1 MNGSV
6 SRATAT
12 RRLSE
17 RLTNEVVVSNL
28 GQATLDLQRLADR
41 PLNCYT
47 FGAMG
52 QCSSIGLG
60 IALARPEL
68 RVICLDGDGS
78 LLMNLG
84 SLCTIATTAPR
95 NYALVIWDNE
105 VHQTTGGQPTATAV
119 RSSLAGM
126 ARGAG
131 VEKALEVRTEG
142 ELCHAYDRIFAED
155 GPFVVSVK
163 TEKGRAEGTLDR
175 DVVGY
180 TRRFMRALAALP
192 PQLALR

>member
-1 MNGSV
+1 MSAPI

-12 RRLSE
+12 RLLAA

-47 FGAMG
+47 FGSMG

-60 IALARPEL
+60 IALARPDV

-84 SLCTIATTAPR
+84 SLCTIATLGPR
-95 NYALVIWDNE
+95 NLALVIWDNE
-105 VHQTTGGQPTATAV
+105 SHQTTGGQATATAHRASFV
-119 RSSLAGM
+119 GL

-131 VEKALEVRTEG
+131 VEKALEARTEA
-142 ELCHAYDRIFAED
+142 EFTAALDRILAED
-155 GPFVVSVK
+155 GPIVVNVK
-163 TEKGRAEGTLDR
+163 VEKLRSEGKLDR
-175 DVVGY
+175 DNVGY
-180 TRRFMRALAALP
+180 ARRFRQALAALP
-192 PQLALR
+192 VQPAGR